1 MTVKMRAF
9 LECIQTLMSI
19 SLKHTTTY
27 MDIYEHVMTNQKPTK
42 VHRKQ
47 RKRNSNITL
56 NKTSKPQGKKPKEER
71 NRKELQ
77 NGNK

>member
-1 MTVKMRAF
+1 MS
-9 LECIQTLMSI
+9 LM
-19 SLKHTTTY
+19 
-27 MDIYEHVMTNQKPTK
+27 VMTNQKPTK

-47 RKRNSNITL
+47 RERNSNITL
-56 NKTSKPQGKKPKEER
+56 NKTSKPQGKKAKEEEG